1 MISKCSV
8 TLEEKNNKK
17 NCYAGCLSVSS
28 VHVQL
33 LRFRQRQIMWVKKK
47 ER

>member
-17 NCYAGCLSVSS
+17 KTVMRGVYLYLVYMYNYFVLDKD
-28 VHVQL
+28 
-33 LRFRQRQIMWVKKK
+33 R
-47 ER
+47 